1 MKYDLISNSQPLAYK
16 DGWPL
21 GNGRLGCVWNG
32 EFTSSVA
39 VLNDSTLYGGKK
51 LHGDS
56 LYAAPQIVRI
66 KKLFF
71 EGKYKE
77 AQHLCEKYLPGTPFE
92 LPSYEEM
99 ARLNIS
105 FDGKVQKYS
114 RKLSFGSSIMNEECE
129 LESGLYITRESFI
142 SVNENCLF
150 IKMAFSAPVDVS
162 VELSR
167 AENADFYAENGLCY
181 ISGALADEEGENM
194 RFAAGV
200 RALSDGIV
208 YSVGGKISVKSA
220 TSLLLIYTSDTDYSL
235 DTFSFDR
242 EKNCCLKVN
251 DALSSIVPEEYDRYR
266 SEHITARSSLY
277 RRSSIFVEGR
287 EGVAE
292 SYNYGKYLLMSS
304 SEKDSPLPAHANGIW
319 SEGFEG
325 QKGGFA
331 LDGALQ
337 SSYSTAQVTNMGEV
351 AYPLQRFTEKISST
365 GTATAAFTYNVNDGW
380 SANREVDIFGN
391 TAIHGGANGIFPMGG
406 LWLTKCLWDRFE
418 YTGDV
423 EYLARIAPVLKDAC
437 MFAFLYAAQNYT
449 RRHMVSPAVIPGVS
463 YLVDGEEYNVGYG
476 STQSLGIVHDL
487 FDKVVTGHLF
497 LVEKG
502 ILEKSGINA
511 IKYKLS
517 RLAPYRISE
526 RYDGALCEWA
536 EDYEQADP
544 KGLHIAHLYPLYP
557 GDMITSSN
565 PELMEACK
573 KSLHRQASVGIDS
586 LEAKVTMALM
596 YARLFDKENFE
607 LLINELTSAKKDTS
621 LPVFSGISAAIA
633 ECLLQSH
640 EGVANNRIIR
650 LLPCLPE
657 GWHKGSVKGLRARG
671 AITVDIDWEEGALKN
686 AILVPDNDCCI
697 RIFGQKGLTV
707 NGSRIE
713 PDGEGIVSFDAE
725 SGAEYTIEK

>member
-1 MKYDLISNSQPLAYK
+1 MKYDLISTSQPIAYK

-21 GNGRLGCVWNG
+21 GNGRIGCVWNG
-32 EFTSSVA
+32 EFISSVA

-51 LHGDS
+51 MHGDS
-56 LYAAPQIVRI
+56 LYAATQIVRI

-77 AQHLCEKYLPGTPFE
+77 AQHICEKYLPGTPFE

-99 ARLNIS
+99 GRLNIS
-105 FDGKVQKYS
+105 FEGKVNKYS

-129 LESGLYITRESFI
+129 LENGLYIGRESFI

-150 IKMAFSAPVDVS
+150 VKMIFSSPIDVF

-167 AENADFYAENGLCY
+167 AENADSYAENGICY

-200 RALSDGIV
+200 KAFSDGVV
-208 YSVGGKISVKSA
+208 YSVEGKFFVKSA
-220 TSLLLIYTSDTDYSL
+220 TSLLLAYTSDTDYSL
-235 DTFSFDR
+235 DTLSFDR
-242 EKNCCLKVN
+242 EKNVCSVVRDL
-251 DALSSIVPEEYDRYR
+251 LSTIVPEKYDRYR
-266 SEHITARSSLY
+266 SEHISARSSLY
-277 RRSSIFVEGR
+277 GRSSVFVEG
-287 EGVAE
+287 EDSVKEA
-292 SYNYGKYLLMSS
+292 YNYGKYLLMSS
-304 SEKDSPLPAHANGIW
+304 SEKNSPVPANINGIW
-319 SEGFEG
+319 SEGFDG

-331 LDGALQ
+331 IDGALQ
-337 SSYSTAQVTNMGEV
+337 SSYSAAQVTNMGET
-351 AYPLQRFTEKISST
+351 AYPLQRFTEKISSA

-391 TAIHGGANGIFPMGG
+391 TAIHGGSDGIFPVGG

-423 EYLARIAPVLKDAC
+423 EYLARISPVLKDAC
-437 MFAFLYAAQNYT
+437 RFAFLYAAQNHT

-463 YLVDGEEYNVGYG
+463 YLVDGEEYTVGYG

-487 FDKVVTGHLF
+487 FDKAVTGHLF

-511 IKYKLS
+511 VKHKLA
-517 RLAPYRISE
+517 RLAPYKISE

-544 KGLHIAHLYPLYP
+544 NGLHIAHLYPLYP
-557 GDMITSSN
+557 GDMITSSR

-573 KSLHRQASVGIDS
+573 KSLQRQAYAGIDS
-586 LEAKVTMALM
+586 LEAKATAAIM

-607 LLINELTSAKKDTS
+607 LLIKELISAEKDTS
-621 LPVFSGISAAIA
+621 LCVFSEISAAIA

-650 LLPCLPE
+650 LLPCLPKS
-657 GWHKGSVKGLRARG
+657 WQKGSVKGLRARG
-671 AITVDIDWEEGALKN
+671 AINVDIDWEDGALKN
-686 AILVPDNDCCI
+686 AVLVPDNDCSI
-697 RIFGQKGLTV
+697 RIFGENGFTV
-707 NGSRIE
+707 NGKKIE
-713 PDGEGIVSFDAE
+713 PDEEGIVSFDAV
-725 SGAEYTIEK
+725 SGEEYMIEI